1 MWRLN
6 TASPHRTRQIDRTES
21 HQPPGHPAAIAVLGT
36 AIKETRQCS
45 SVWKDRSACVGSHR
59 KVRLLDSDIE
69 GSATFETSGNVD
81 SMTQCKLPE
90 DVMFL

>member
-1 MWRLN
+1 MAFGR
-6 TASPHRTRQIDRTES
+6 
-21 HQPPGHPAAIAVLGT
+21 IAVPAWLG
-36 AIKETRQCS
+36 S
-45 SVWKDRSACVGSHR
+45 GSHR